1 MQDYLKA
8 YRAVLTVHG
17 PLHIG
22 AGHSIGKKEYIFD
35 SRAKKVYIPDLPKMY
50 YWLWRNG
57 YQKQFEEYLLGGYG
71 DLASWLHK
79 NRIAPQIW
87 RQWAAYAL
95 DSADAVNA
103 MRSKTEI
110 QACVKDKYGLVY
122 VPGSSLKGALRTA
135 ILGAILYKNRP
146 KLVNESRKIAQVVM
160 QAERQKVMRSTFLRA
175 EDEKLAERVFHTLAR
190 NEKIRSD
197 KVNDFM
203 AGLLVGDSRP
213 VSTDCLILCRKQ
225 DERKDGE
232 KKELNLARECI
243 RPGTKLEFDI
253 TIDTTICKWTESKIM
268 SAVRVFGEC
277 YTECFGGKFASGDRL
292 SPNMFYLGGGSGFAS
307 KTVVYPLL
315 GSAGLKTVSKIIDTT
330 LPFNIRQQHK
340 HFKDV
345 QEGVSPHTIKKTTY
359 NGRKY
364 SFGLCSLDIE
374 KI

>member
-1 MQDYLKA
+1 MQDYLKT

-35 SRAKKVYIPDLPKMY
+35 SRAQKVYIPDLPKMY

-57 YQKQFEEYLLGGYG
+57 YQDKFEEYLLKKNG
-71 DLASWLHK
+71 DLYGWLCK
-79 NRIAPQIW
+79 NKIAPQTW
-87 RQWAAYAL
+87 RQWIAYTL
-95 DSADAVNA
+95 DAADAVSYT
-103 MRSKTEI
+103 RTKIEI
-110 QACVKDKYGLVY
+110 QTCMKDKYGQIY

-135 ILGAILYKNRP
+135 ILGAVLCKNRE
-146 KLVNESRKIAQVVM
+146 KLADDVRKMAQSIM
-160 QAERQKVMRSTFLRA
+160 QAEKQQIQRNAFLRS
-175 EDEKLAERVFHTLAR
+175 ENEKLAERVFHTLVR
-190 NEKIRSD
+190 NDKKKSD

-203 AGLLVGDSRP
+203 AGLRVSDSKP
-213 VSTDCLILCRKQ
+213 LSTDCLILCRKQ

-243 RPGTKLEFDI
+243 RPGTQLEFDV
-253 TIDTTICKWTESKIM
+253 TVDTTLCKWEKAQILW
-268 SAVRVFGEC
+268 ALRFFGQC
-277 YTECFGGKFASGDRL
+277 YTECFGGKFASGDKL
-292 SPNMFYLGGGSGFAS
+292 APNMFYLGGGSGFAS

-330 LPFNIRQQHK
+330 LPVKIRHQHK

-364 SFGLCSLDIE
+364 SFGLCSLDMEEI
-374 KI
+374 